1 MISLLSGD
9 FSNCDGH
16 QYPEGEDGVGEVRTA
31 GGAVPSCAQPEEI
44 ASLGLQ
50 FSSPVKVIK
59 KDMGRTVREAYW
71 PEERKYKTFKM
82 KIRTKNT

>member
-31 GGAVPSCAQPEEI
+31 GGAVPSCAQLKEI

-59 KDMGRTVREAYW
+59 NTWVERSVTYW
-71 PEERKYKTFKM
+71 PEERKHKTFKM